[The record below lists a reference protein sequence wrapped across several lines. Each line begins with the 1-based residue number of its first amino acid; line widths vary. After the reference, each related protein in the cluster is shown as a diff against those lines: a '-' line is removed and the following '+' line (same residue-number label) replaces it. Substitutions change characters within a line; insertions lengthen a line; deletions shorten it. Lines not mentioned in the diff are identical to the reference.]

1 MKTVTEIYKDGQVTE
16 KVEGEVEHTKISVEG
31 YQDLWIRR
39 RTDRTDRAEIMT
51 DDPAYIEALT
61 RLAKENPDI
70 ISALTE
76 PEEGGALFGA
86 GRELIINVVPATGC
100 LEFWVEKYVP
110 DKD

>member
-1 MKTVTEIYKDGQVTE
+1 MKTATEIYKGGQVME
-16 KVEGEVEHTKISVEG
+16 KVEGEVKHAKISVEG

-51 DDPAYIEALT
+51 DDPAYIEVLT
-61 RLAKENPDI
+61 RVAKENPDI

-76 PEEGGALFGA
+76 PEDGGALFSV
-86 GRELIINVVPATGC
+86 GRELIVNVVPATGC

-110 DKD
+110 DEN